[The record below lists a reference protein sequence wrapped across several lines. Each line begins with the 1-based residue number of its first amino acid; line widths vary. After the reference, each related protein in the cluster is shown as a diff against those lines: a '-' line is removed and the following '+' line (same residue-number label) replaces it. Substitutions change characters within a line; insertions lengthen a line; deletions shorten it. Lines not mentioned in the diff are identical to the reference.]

1 MAVGSDPPPVT
12 LPALIPV
19 YGMAYIVSN
28 PDTVAVRFLSLFPIT
43 SPTTIMVRLGPG
55 SIEPWEIATGLGI
68 LALSVAMMLLTVPK
82 VFRAYLLM
90 NGKRP
95 SPRELWRTVTRN

>member
-1 MAVGSDPPPVT
+1 MVT

-19 YGMAYIVSN
+19 YGMTFIVSN
-28 PDTVAVRFLSLFPIT
+28 PDTVAARFLTFFPIT
-43 SPTTIMVRLGPG
+43 SPTTLMVRLGPG

-68 LALSVAMMLLTVPK
+68 LALSVTIMLLTVPK

-90 NGKRP
+90 YGKRP
-95 SPRELWRTVTRN
+95 SPRELWRTVIRN